1 MNADTIWKDIKEIR
15 GDAPLVHNITNF
27 VVMEVT
33 EN

>member
-27 VVMEVT
+27 VVGYGVA
-33 EN
+33 